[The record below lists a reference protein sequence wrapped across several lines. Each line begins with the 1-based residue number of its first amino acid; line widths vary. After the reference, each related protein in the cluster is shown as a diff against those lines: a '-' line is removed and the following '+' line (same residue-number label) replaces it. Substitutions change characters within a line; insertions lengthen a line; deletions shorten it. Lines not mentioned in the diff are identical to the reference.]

1 LSGSLAHTIQ
11 IEADINETAK
21 GSQNTIKSI
30 SIENVSPLKNV
41 KSKFLEIDPEGDEE
55 VVAVAEKLQN
65 WITNQGL
72 PFDAKSVLLQ
82 AYASRNHM
90 YIPVQQN
97 TTNVRVETDLPL
109 DVLRLLGMDDRI
121 TDQVVAKAN
130 EDQRPPFRYYPNPN
144 DGIEDIMTKEAESK
158 SDNDRDGPPHNPKA
172 HTDLYTRLQAVAQS
186 IERAEDRALKD
197 PLEEFL
203 SRFDSFLDRR
213 RNRLIEKAK

>member
-1 LSGSLAHTIQ
+1 
-11 IEADINETAK
+11 
-21 GSQNTIKSI
+21 
-30 SIENVSPLKNV
+30 
-41 KSKFLEIDPEGDEE
+41 
-55 VVAVAEKLQN
+55 
-65 WITNQGL
+65 
-72 PFDAKSVLLQ
+72 
-82 AYASRNHM
+82 M

-121 TDQVVAKAN
+121 TDQVVAKAS
-130 EDQRPPFRYYPNPN
+130 EDRRPPFRYFPNPN

-158 SDNDRDGPPHNPKA
+158 SDNDREGPALKPKA

-213 RNRLIEKAK
+213 RNRLIDKAK